1 MNQSRLLPVAVTMFL
16 IPSLV
21 LSQQPVG
28 GMRNSDFKINILD
41 GEDGVN
47 IIKKKTAVKP
57 VIEVRD
63 KDNLP
68 IAGIAVGIGIGLYAV
83 FEDGSHTATVI
94 TNSNGIAT
102 APNFRPLTQGR
113 FTIQVS
119 ATYRG
124 QTQTT
129 FIHQT
134 NFQTVA
140 QAVKAGKQP
149 GSSNNNSQANNG
161 SQTSPP
167 PLPVAPQ
174 PAPAASGGG
183 HGALVVV
190 LVIVGVAAGVGA
202 AYAAGVL
209 GKSDSTTTTPPVTT
223 TTTSSLCSP
232 AQTVVQSY
240 QGDFTNAGCSSSTT
254 SNSSNGPTCAAYYGE
269 WAGALAGYCIC
280 TGGNPSPFSLA
291 SFESVA
297 PLSIPGVS
305 TDITTATSKCQ

>member
-102 APNFRPLTQGR
+102 APNL
-113 FTIQVS
+113 S
-119 ATYRG
+119 L
-124 QTQTT
+124 
-129 FIHQT
+129 IH
-134 NFQTVA
+134 
-140 QAVKAGKQP
+140 
-149 GSSNNNSQANNG
+149 
-161 SQTSPP
+161 
-167 PLPVAPQ
+167 
-174 PAPAASGGG
+174 
-183 HGALVVV
+183 
-190 LVIVGVAAGVGA
+190 I
-202 AYAAGVL
+202 
-209 GKSDSTTTTPPVTT
+209 
-223 TTTSSLCSP
+223 
-232 AQTVVQSY
+232 
-240 QGDFTNAGCSSSTT
+240 
-254 SNSSNGPTCAAYYGE
+254 
-269 WAGALAGYCIC
+269 
-280 TGGNPSPFSLA
+280 
-291 SFESVA
+291 
-297 PLSIPGVS
+297 
-305 TDITTATSKCQ
+305 